1 MSYVKYGIPKSLVLR
16 VKKKL
21 KNAALRERVQKT
33 LDGISKADLQ
43 NRQKVHALLNRVC
56 AIVGE
61 KPDERMQ
68 ANIVRFVL
76 AQKIDPDNTIHLI
89 RLWKMFR

>member
-1 MSYVKYGIPKSLVLR
+1 MSYEKYGIPKSLVLR

-21 KNAALRERVQKT
+21 KNTALRERVQKVLEGVT
-33 LDGISKADLQ
+33 KADLQ
-43 NRQKVHALLNRVC
+43 NRQKVHALLKRVC
-56 AIVGE
+56 MIIDE
-61 KPDERMQ
+61 KPDERLQ

-76 AQKIDPDNTIHLI
+76 AQKIDLNNTMHLI

>member
-1 MSYVKYGIPKSLVLR
+1 MSYEKYGIPKSLVLR

-21 KNAALRERVQKT
+21 KNTALRERVQKVLEGVT
-33 LDGISKADLQ
+33 KADLQ
-43 NRQKVHALLNRVC
+43 NRQKVHALLKRVC
-56 AIVGE
+56 MIIDE
-61 KPDERMQ
+61 KPDERLQ

-76 AQKIDPDNTIHLI
+76 AQKIDPNNTMHLI